1 MPGVMAD
8 SVYFWSG
15 LLTGTL
21 WAVLL
26 WLQLHGQTP
35 CPEHLNRRTGL
46 ICLALS
52 GLLTLT
58 LWSPVF
64 GVAGAFFCLGGWSM
78 TLLCLM
84 PVIWAFISLRRSQP
98 S

>member
-1 MPGVMAD
+1 MPGVMAE

-21 WAVLL
+21 GAGL
-26 WLQLHGQTP
+26 
-35 CPEHLNRRTGL
+35 TGL